1 VNAPEQQ
8 ILDARR
14 RALGSSLRCDAIAPG
29 VDIGRDLIFAVDD
42 VSGKV
47 DLAGIAGEANLTQC
61 LTVAL
66 TTALGDDVFN
76 TGFGFDGL
84 RALAEETNALMV
96 RERVRVSII
105 RLLKRDPRVRNIVDL
120 KILDRRLDLTT
131 RPTDE
136 NDPDAWRTLRVNVV
150 FETVAGETA
159 TLNFATG
166 GAHA

>member
-1 VNAPEQQ
+1 
-8 ILDARR
+8 
-14 RALGSSLRCDAIAPG
+14 
-29 VDIGRDLIFAVDD
+29 
-42 VSGKV
+42 
-47 DLAGIAGEANLTQC
+47 
-61 LTVAL
+61 
-66 TTALGDDVFN
+66 
-76 TGFGFDGL
+76 
-84 RALAEETNALMV
+84 
-96 RERVRVSII
+96 
-105 RLLKRDPRVRNIVDL
+105 L